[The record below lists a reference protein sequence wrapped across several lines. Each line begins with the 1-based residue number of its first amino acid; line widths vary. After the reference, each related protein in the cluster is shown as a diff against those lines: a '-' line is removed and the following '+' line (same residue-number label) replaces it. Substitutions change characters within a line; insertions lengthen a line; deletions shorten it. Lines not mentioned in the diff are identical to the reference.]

1 MSEAFVPCSDFPG
14 DPSKWLGPEQIS
26 LEVGYGCDSE
36 MFDAPLRQ
44 LRNTSDYFF
53 DQLDDSSEF
62 FSLPDVSPRNF
73 RIYLD
78 FLKTGYLNQPDSDD
92 TTDQR
97 ISFGRLI
104 HVFMF
109 ANGLGIILL
118 RNAVLD
124 EFFLRI
130 YDDPDD
136 LPYKCIFNIYKA
148 TTPASSLRHLAVD
161 IIVKIGKKAD
171 VKEWM
176 HDLPKQF
183 LMDCLT
189 SSSEDRIV
197 PFPKSLSEDDIME
210 RLEAMRHAMCEV
222 FHVHDSKPDDQEM
235 GSQAGTS
242 VRTED
247 SHRPGRGAERKG
259 REAEEDEE
267 DEAQAQ
273 NVDSEL
279 QETFDE
285 ESAARMEYVMGPLPI
300 RERH

>member
-1 MSEAFVPCSDFPG
+1 MSEAFVPCSDLPG
-14 DPSKWLGPEQIS
+14 DLSKWLGPEQIS
-26 LEVGYGCDSE
+26 LEVGYGSDSE

-53 DQLDDSSEF
+53 DQLDDSSEY

-73 RIYLD
+73 RIYLG
-78 FLKTGYLNQPDSDD
+78 FLKTGYLNQLDPDD

-109 ANGLGIILL
+109 ANELGIILL

-148 TTPASSLRHLAVD
+148 STPASSLRHLAVD

-189 SSSEDRIV
+189 SASEDRIV
-197 PFPKSLSEDDIME
+197 PFPKNLSEDDVMV
-210 RLEAMRHAMCEV
+210 RLEGMRKAMCEV
-222 FHVHDSKPDDQEM
+222 FHVHDSEPE
-235 GSQAGTS
+235 AA
-242 VRTED
+242 ED
-247 SHRPGRGAERKG
+247 
-259 REAEEDEE
+259 AEE
-267 DEAQAQ
+267 EAQAQ
-273 NVDSEL
+273 NVDPEL
-279 QETFDE
+279 QKTFDE
-285 ESAARMEYVMGPLPI
+285 EPAARMEYVMGPLPI
-300 RERH
+300 REK